1 VHDRGSLSPCIGKL
15 PAWDIKPTP
24 VFFGPQALFYLL
36 DFAILSKRP
45 SAESQNRKF
54 LIIIHGLMDD
64 CRTPGNCKPLI
75 SGLFLDDLDPPILRT
90 P

>member
-45 SAESQNRKF
+45 SAG
-54 LIIIHGLMDD
+54 IA
-64 CRTPGNCKPLI
+64 KPEI
-75 SGLFLDDLDPPILRT
+75 SGYYSWT
-90 P
+90 YG